1 MRQKRDMNACFY
13 YQYYIFIRYH
23 MDTLN
28 SNCLFYEKKMEY
40 KKGLNLYDTIEEIF
54 CLKFDT

>member
-1 MRQKRDMNACFY
+1 MNACFY